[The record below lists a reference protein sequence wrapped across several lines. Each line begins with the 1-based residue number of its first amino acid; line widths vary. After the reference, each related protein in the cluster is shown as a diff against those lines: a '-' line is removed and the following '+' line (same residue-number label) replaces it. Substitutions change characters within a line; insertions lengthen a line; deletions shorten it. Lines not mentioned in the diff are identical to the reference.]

1 MDFLF
6 YKETFMLSRFTP
18 TEEQLA
24 ILESFKHSRVLKIN
38 AIAGSGVLILSKH
51 DCTWDSVEYI
61 Y

>member
-1 MDFLF
+1 MS
-6 YKETFMLSRFTP
+6 SRFTP
-18 TEEQLA
+18 TEEQLT
-24 ILESFKHSRVLKIN
+24 ILEAFKHSRVLKIN